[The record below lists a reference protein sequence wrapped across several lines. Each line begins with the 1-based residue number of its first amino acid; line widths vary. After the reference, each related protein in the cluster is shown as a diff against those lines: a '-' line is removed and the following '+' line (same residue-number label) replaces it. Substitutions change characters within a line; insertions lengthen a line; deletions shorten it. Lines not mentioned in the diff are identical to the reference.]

1 MNPYLIAIIQGIVE
15 GLTEFIP
22 VSSTGHL
29 ILTGSLLGF
38 TGEASKSFEIFIQLG
53 AILAV
58 AWLYRRHL
66 WQILWRWHFKRDQG
80 GLNVWHMALGMIPA
94 SVVGLLGFHAIK
106 AYLFTPTTVLIGLV
120 GGGIW
125 MILVERFPRPV
136 SAPTADSV
144 TYLQALGI
152 GCFQCLALWPGFSRS
167 GATIAGALLLGL
179 GLRAAA
185 DFSFM
190 LAVPVMVA
198 ATGLDLFKSASSLP
212 SSDVGM
218 FAVGFLVS
226 FVVGWLAVVWFL
238 RLLVRVKL
246 TPFAYY
252 RFVVA
257 AAFGLYFF
265 R

>member
-1 MNPYLIAIIQGIVE
+1 MNPYLVAVIQGIVE

-29 ILTGSLLGF
+29 ILTGNLIGF
-38 TGEASKSFEIFIQLG
+38 TGEASKDFEIIIQLG

-58 AWLYRRHL
+58 AWLYRKHL
-66 WQILWRWHFKRDQG
+66 WQILWRWHFTRDQG

-94 SVVGLLGFHAIK
+94 SVVGLLSFHAIK
-106 AYLFTPTTVLIGLV
+106 TYLFSPATVLIGLV

-125 MILVERFPRPV
+125 MILVERFPRSV
-136 SAPTADSV
+136 TAPTADSV

-198 ATGLDLFKSASSLP
+198 ATGLDLVKSASHLP
-212 SSDVGM
+212 ASDVGM
-218 FAVGFLVS
+218 FAVGFVVS
-226 FVVGWLAVVWFL
+226 FVVGWLAVVGFL
-238 RLLVRVKL
+238 RLLARVKL

-252 RFVVA
+252 RFAVA